1 LEPDLETEDRDDER
15 RDFDDE
21 LEDRPVEELE
31 APEPLDESELEPLT
45 LEPLSDMDRELL
57 RLELVL

>member
-1 LEPDLETEDRDDER
+1 LETEDKDDER

-31 APEPLDESELEPLT
+31 DPEPLDESELEPLT

>member
-1 LEPDLETEDRDDER
+1 METEDRDDER

-21 LEDRPVEELE
+21 LEDRPEPVEELE
-31 APEPLDESELEPLT
+31 DSEPLDESELEPLM
-45 LEPLSDMDRELL
+45 LEPLSDMDCELL